1 MKKTEDKTVDK
12 GQKVSLEENFSA
24 IEEILTKM
32 EDAELPLEESFRLY
46 EDGVKR
52 LKECSKE
59 IDMIEK
65 KVKLLSDD
73 GSLEDM
79 D

>member
-1 MKKTEDKTVDK
+1 
-12 GQKVSLEENFSA
+12 
-24 IEEILTKM
+24 M

-52 LKECSKE
+52 LKECSGE

-79 D
+79 E

>member
-1 MKKTEDKTVDK
+1 MKKTGDKEEK
-12 GQKVSLEENFSA
+12 KVSLEENFAA

-32 EDAELPLEESFRLY
+32 EDADLPLEESFRLY

-52 LKECSKE
+52 LKECSGE

>member
-1 MKKTEDKTVDK
+1 MKKTEEKEVK
-12 GQKVSLEENFSA
+12 KVSLEENFAA
-24 IEEILTKM
+24 IEEVLTKM
-32 EDAELPLEESFRLY
+32 EDAELPLEERFRLY

-52 LKECSKE
+52 LKECSGE

>member
-1 MKKTEDKTVDK
+1 MKKTEEKEAK
-12 GQKVSLEENFSA
+12 KVSLEENFAA

-52 LKECSKE
+52 LKECSGE
-59 IDMIEK
+59 RDMIEK